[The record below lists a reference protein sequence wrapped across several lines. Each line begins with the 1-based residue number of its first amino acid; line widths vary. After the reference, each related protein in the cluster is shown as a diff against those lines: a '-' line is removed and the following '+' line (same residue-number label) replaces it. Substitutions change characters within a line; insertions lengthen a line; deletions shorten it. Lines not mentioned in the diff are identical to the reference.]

1 MALGSDLTLKDK
13 ILNVSLEK
21 PLLLMKDA
29 SNEVKAMTRRLEPLK
44 DGSIKVDMS
53 DLYSQ
58 NPILLQWLD
67 IFRTFNWNRIKE
79 DLEFSGILALPLL
92 NQKY

>member
-58 NPILLQWLD
+58 NPILLRRQGSNL
-67 IFRTFNWNRIKE
+67 
-79 DLEFSGILALPLL
+79 
-92 NQKY
+92 